1 MISSTRTDR
10 GEASAQAVIAVPVVL
25 LVLWLAIQATVFLH
39 GANVASAAANE
50 GAAVAARYGSSTG
63 AGERAISRTLSALDS
78 RSSASWS
85 VEKAGSVVVATV
97 RLRLPRIVPFFPMT
111 VARTSREPIEMF
123 MTEDMR

>member
-39 GANVASAAANE
+39 GANAASAAANE

-78 RSSASWS
+78 SSRASWS
-85 VEKAGSVVVATV
+85 VKKAGSVVVATV

-111 VARTSREPIEMF
+111 VDRTSREPIEMF

>member
-78 RSSASWS
+78 SSSASWS

>member
-1 MISSTRTDR
+1 MIRTDS
-10 GEASAQAVIAVPVVL
+10 GEASAQAVIIVPVVL

-63 AGERAISRTLSALDS
+63 AGERAIQRTLTALGS
-78 RSSASWS
+78 TSKGSWAVAKS
-85 VEKAGSVVVATV
+85 GKTVIATV
-97 RLRLPRIVPFFPMT
+97 RLRLPRIVPFFPLT
-111 VARTSREPIEMF
+111 VSRSAHESIEMF

>member
-78 RSSASWS
+78 SSSASWS
-85 VEKAGSVVVATV
+85 VKKAGSVVVATV